1 MQPVDSFSHGEC
13 EGVIKHAQ
21 LLLRSDGIGGGGEHE
36 REDDVFGVGVAARP
50 SLFRATTAAA
60 AAAATMESSEL
71 DDAAFR
77 FSAGSRCARDICR
90 TRS

>member
-50 SLFRATTAAA
+50 SLFPATTAAA
-60 AAAATMESSEL
+60 IAAPSAHAWLEPATCIVHPVT
-71 DDAAFR
+71 
-77 FSAGSRCARDICR
+77 SA
-90 TRS
+90 